1 MVFCRPPDL
10 KKIKRLIK
18 LWCNGCMQ
26 QKPGRTKFR
35 IHSGSAGSLP
45 ASHVTAAEGGSDARQ
60 RLLFS
65 ALRLFSEQGFSQTS
79 TRQIALEAGANIGA
93 ISYYFGDKAGLYRA
107 AFTEPLGS
115 PKDDISFYNQPHLTL
130 RQSLDRFFSSF
141 LEPLKQSDLVQQC
154 TRLHFR
160 EMMEP
165 TGLWAQELEH
175 GIRPAH
181 LALVATLRRHLRL
194 AKADDELHRL
204 AFAITSL
211 ALHMFLCR
219 DVIDA
224 IRPRLIGSP
233 PAINQTARRLADFAQ
248 SMVDGEQ
255 ARRTGMGQPNPAVQ
269 ALGPQKKLFRKTV

>member
-1 MVFCRPPDL
+1 MH
-10 KKIKRLIK
+10 
-18 LWCNGCMQ
+18 
-26 QKPGRTKFR
+26 QKSLRAQSR
-35 IHSGSAGSLP
+35 IHAGRASPLP
-45 ASHVTAAEGGSDARQ
+45 AGRAAAAGDGADARQ

-65 ALRLFSEQGFSQTS
+65 ALSLFAEKGFSQTS
-79 TRQIALEAGANIGA
+79 TREIALAAGANIGA

-115 PKDDISFYNQPHLTL
+115 PKNVIALYSQPHFTL
-130 RQSLDRFFSSF
+130 RQSLEGFFASF
-141 LEPLKQSDLVQQC
+141 LEPLKQSGLVQQC

-160 EMMEP
+160 EMMDP
-165 TGLWAQELEH
+165 TGLWVEELEH

-211 ALHMFLCR
+211 ALQMFLGR
-219 DVIDA
+219 DVIEA

-233 PAINQTARRLADFAQ
+233 SAINQAAGRLADFAQ
-248 SMVDGEQ
+248 SMVDGEC
-255 ARRTGMGQPNPAVQ
+255 ARRASLGQSSPAVQ
-269 ALGPQKKLFRKTV
+269 TSGPQKRPSRKTA